1 MELISQEMKLK
12 KEKEMKLLQKKEILL
27 ISLMLFS
34 MFFGAGNL
42 IFPPFL
48 GYEAGEHVWIALLG
62 FIISATGLPILGVI
76 AVAKAGSFQTLAG
89 RVHSSFAIIFP
100 CIVYLFIG
108 PGLGIPRAG
117 SLAFEMGPGQLF
129 PESGSVVLL
138 VYTIVFFSFVYWL
151 SLSPSKLMGLFGKVL
166 TPLLLCMIALI
177 FIKTMFTPVGSVKE
191 ATGNYGQV
199 PMFQGF
205 LDGYLTMDALAALI
219 FGIVIANAL
228 RAKGI
233 EDDQG
238 LAKYMSIAG
247 IGAGLLLSIIYVILG
262 YVGSISGLLGTFN
275 NGANVLAQV
284 MTTLFGQGGVVL
296 LGLIFT
302 IACLCVSIGLVTSCS
317 QFFTSVFPKVSYKVW
332 AFILSF
338 ISMILANLGLTQILK
353 VSVPIL
359 GFIYPIALTLII
371 LGLFHKYIG
380 KYVCIY
386 PVTILIVAVFSA
398 IDILN
403 KNVMTNQWTP
413 ILKYIPF
420 YTEGVGWIIPALVGV
435 CIGVIVSIMINKDK

>member
-1 MELISQEMKLK
+1 
-12 KEKEMKLLQKKEILL
+12 MKLLQKKEILL

-48 GYEAGEHVWIALLG
+48 GYEAGEHVWISLVG

-76 AVAKAGSFQTLAG
+76 AIAKAGSFQTLAG

-129 PESGSVVLL
+129 PEAGSVVLL
-138 VYTIVFFSFVYWL
+138 CYTVIFFSIVYWL
-151 SLSPSKLMGLFGKVL
+151 SLTPSKLMGLFGKVL
-166 TPLLLCMIALI
+166 TPLLLGMIALI
-177 FIKTMFTPVGSVKE
+177 FIKSMFTSVGSVKE
-191 ATGNYGQV
+191 AAGNYGQA

-228 RAKGI
+228 RTKGI
-233 EDDQG
+233 EDDKG

-262 YVGSISGLLGTFN
+262 YVGSMSGSLGTFD
-275 NGANVLAQV
+275 NGAQVLAQV
-284 MTTLFGQGGVVL
+284 MTTLFGQRGVIL

-317 QFFTSVFPKVSYKVW
+317 QFFSSAFPKVAYKIW

-338 ISMILANLGLTQILK
+338 VSMILANLGLTQILK

-359 GFIYPIALTLII
+359 GFIYPVALTLII

-380 KYVCIY
+380 KYICIY
-386 PVTILIVAVFSA
+386 PVTIVIVAVFSA
-398 IDILN
+398 IDIFN
-403 KNVMTNQWTP
+403 KNVMMHQWTSV
-413 ILKYIPF
+413 LKYIPF
-420 YTEGVGWIIPALVGV
+420 YTEGVGWIVPAIIGA
-435 CIGVIVSIMINKDK
+435 CIGVIVSSVLNKKK

>member
-1 MELISQEMKLK
+1 
-12 KEKEMKLLQKKEILL
+12 MKLLQKKEILL

-48 GYEAGEHVWIALLG
+48 GYEAGEHVWISLVG

-76 AVAKAGSFQTLAG
+76 SIAKAGSFQTLAG

-100 CIVYLFIG
+100 CIVYVFIG

-129 PESGSVVLL
+129 PEAGSGLL
-138 VYTIVFFSFVYWL
+138 LFYTVIFFSIVYWL
-151 SLSPSKLMGLFGKVL
+151 SLSPSKLMGFFGKVL

-177 FIKTMFTPVGSVKE
+177 FIKSMFTPVGDMKE
-191 ATGNYGQV
+191 PIGNYGQA

-233 EDDQG
+233 EDDKS

-247 IGAGLLLSIIYVILG
+247 IVAGLLLSIIYVILG
-262 YVGSISGLLGTFN
+262 YVGAISGSLGTFD
-275 NGANVLAQV
+275 NGAKVLAQV

-317 QFFTSVFPKVSYKVW
+317 QFFASAFPKVSYKVW
-332 AFILSF
+332 AFIVSVV
-338 ISMILANLGLTQILK
+338 SMILANLGLTQILK

-380 KYVCIY
+380 KYAYVY
-386 PVTILIVAVFSA
+386 AVTVLVVAIFSA

-403 KNVMTNQWTP
+403 KNVMMNQWTSA
-413 ILKYIPF
+413 LKYIPF
-420 YTEGVGWIIPALVGV
+420 YTEGVGWIVPAIVGM
-435 CIGVIVSIMINKDK
+435 CLGFIVSIVLNKNN

>member
-1 MELISQEMKLK
+1 
-12 KEKEMKLLQKKEILL
+12 MKLLQKKEILL

-48 GYEAGEHVWIALLG
+48 GYEAGEHVWISLVG

-76 AVAKAGSFQTLAG
+76 AIAKAGSFQTLAG

-129 PESGSVVLL
+129 PQAGSLVLL
-138 VYTIVFFSFVYWL
+138 CYTAIFFSIVYWL

-177 FIKTMFTPVGSVKE
+177 FIKSMFTTVGDVKE
-191 ATGNYGQV
+191 PIGNYGQA

-228 RAKGI
+228 RAKGV
-233 EDDQG
+233 EDDKG

-247 IGAGLLLSIIYVILG
+247 IGAGLLLSVIYVVLG
-262 YVGSISGLLGTFN
+262 YVGSISGSLGTFD
-275 NGANVLAQV
+275 NGAQVLAQV
-284 MTTLFGQGGVVL
+284 MTALFGQGGVVL

-317 QFFTSVFPKVSYKVW
+317 QFFASVFPKVSYKVW
-332 AFILSF
+332 AFILSLV
-338 ISMILANLGLTQILK
+338 SMILANLGLTQILK

-359 GFIYPIALTLII
+359 GFIYPVALTLII

-380 KYVCIY
+380 KYVY
-386 PVTILIVAVFSA
+386 VYSVTIGLVALFSA
-398 IDILN
+398 IDVLN
-403 KNVMTNQWTP
+403 KSVLMNKWTP
-413 ILKYIPF
+413 LLKVLPF
-420 YTEGVGWIIPALVGV
+420 YTEGVGWVVPAFVGA
-435 CIGVIVSIMINKDK
+435 CLGMIASIAINKKK